1 MAKHF
6 LSKEILHET
15 KMVLQ
20 YSVLN
25 SVRLGG
31 SDWVIMERKEK
42 NQRKINSNS
51 KHNKKL
57 IHFNRYNIH

>member
-1 MAKHF
+1 MSVNEKVKSHNFYLIILVAKHT

-31 SDWVIMERKEK
+31 SRLSYYGKKRKKSKK
-42 NQRKINSNS
+42 NK
-51 KHNKKL
+51 
-57 IHFNRYNIH
+57 